1 MSALHS
7 LLDFILHIDNYLFVL
22 IQDYGMWIY
31 GILFLIIFVET
42 GLVFMPLLPGD
53 SLLFAAGSFCAG
65 VQIDNEIAQLNLFV
79 VLALLIIAAILGDA
93 LNFWIGQKY
102 GRKLAQLKIGKYA
115 LLKEKHLQQTQDFFE
130 KHGSKTIIIARFVPI
145 VRTFAP
151 FTAGLANMRYNV
163 FLKYNVVGGI
173 SWVLG
178 LTLLGYFFG
187 NLTIV
192 RQNFETV
199 IFGIIGLSLLP
210 MLIAIA
216 KEKLA
221 KRWNAEIQSANTF
234 CKFLSGTAQF
244 ERRFPKF

>member
-1 MSALHS
+1 MSALYS
-7 LLDFILHIDNYLFVL
+7 LLDFILHIDNYLFLL
-22 IQDYGMWIY
+22 IQDYGIWVY
-31 GILFLIIFVET
+31 GILFLIVFVET

-65 VQIDNEIAQLNLFV
+65 VQIDNDLAQLNLLV
-79 VLALLIIAAILGDA
+79 VLILLIIAAILGDA

-151 FTAGLANMRYNV
+151 FTAGLANMRYSV
-163 FLKYNVVGGI
+163 FLKFNVVGGI

-192 RQNFETV
+192 RENFETV

-210 MLIAIA
+210 MIIAIV
-216 KEKLA
+216 KEKLV
-221 KRWNAEIQSANTF
+221 KRWNAEIQSANKF
-234 CKFLSGTAQF
+234 CKFLLETAQF
-244 ERRFPKF
+244 GQQSLKS

>member
-1 MSALHS
+1 MSALYS
-7 LLDFILHIDNYLFVL
+7 LLDFILHIDNYLFLL
-22 IQDYGMWIY
+22 IQDYGIWVY
-31 GILFLIIFVET
+31 GILFLIVFVET

-65 VQIDNEIAQLNLFV
+65 VQIDNDLAQLNLLV
-79 VLALLIIAAILGDA
+79 VLILLIIAAILGDA

-151 FTAGLANMRYNV
+151 FTAGLANMRYSV
-163 FLKYNVVGGI
+163 FLKFNVVGGI

-192 RQNFETV
+192 RENFETV

-210 MLIAIA
+210 MIIAIV
-216 KEKLA
+216 KEKLD
-221 KRWNAEIQSANTF
+221 KR
-234 CKFLSGTAQF
+234 
-244 ERRFPKF
+244 

>member
-1 MSALHS
+1 MSALTS

-22 IQDYGMWIY
+22 IQDYGTWVY

-65 VQIDNEIAQLNLFV
+65 VQIDGELAQLNLIV
-79 VLALLIIAAILGDA
+79 VLILLIIAAILGDA

-102 GRKLAQLKIGKYA
+102 GQKLAQIKIGKYA
-115 LLKEKHLQQTQDFFE
+115 LLKEKHLQQTHDFFE

-163 FLKYNVVGGI
+163 FFKYNVVGGI
-173 SWVLG
+173 GWVLG

-187 NLTIV
+187 NLPIV
-192 RQNFETV
+192 RENFETV

-210 MLIAIA
+210 MIIAIL
-216 KEKLA
+216 KERFT
-221 KRWNAEIQSANTF
+221 KR
-234 CKFLSGTAQF
+234 
-244 ERRFPKF
+244 

>member
-65 VQIDNEIAQLNLFV
+65 VQIDNELAQLNLIV

-173 SWVLG
+173 GWVLG

-216 KEKLA
+216 KEKMA
-221 KRWNAEIQSANTF
+221 KR
-234 CKFLSGTAQF
+234 
-244 ERRFPKF
+244 